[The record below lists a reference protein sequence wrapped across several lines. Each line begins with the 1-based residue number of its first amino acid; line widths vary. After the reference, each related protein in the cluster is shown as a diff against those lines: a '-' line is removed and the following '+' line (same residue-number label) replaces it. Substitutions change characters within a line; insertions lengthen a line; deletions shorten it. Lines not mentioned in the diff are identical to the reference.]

1 MSNIK
6 SILEKYKDRSAEFKI
21 SVVSGVCSKCVHF
34 DRANAVARQ
43 CSAFPNG
50 IPLPIW
56 NGENDHTKQYPGDNG
71 IRFASI
77 LEKRAA

>member
-6 SILEKYKDRSAEFKI
+6 SILEKYKDKSAEFKI
-21 SVVSGVCSKCVHF
+21 SVVSPVCSKCIHF
-34 DRANAVARQ
+34 DRKNAVARH

-50 IPLPIW
+50 IPLDIW
-56 NGENDHTKQYPGDNG
+56 DGKNDHTNQYPGDNG
-71 IRFASI
+71 IRFSSI